1 LPAVRHGAEGESIK
15 GLCCLSP
22 EKEETGVSRR
32 IRAWELSVNDEM
44 ALDNLFRVDC
54 PIFPAAPGSIEQV
67 ILAAQDIQN
76 MTGMPVRLILD
87 TLGPA
92 VLVTQMK
99 TPRGI
104 WAHLSRV
111 ATPFGII
118 RAQR

>member
-1 LPAVRHGAEGESIK
+1 MGRKASQSRGCV
-15 GLCCLSP
+15 LSP
-22 EKEETGVSRR
+22 ERR
-32 IRAWELSVNDEM
+32 NRCIAADPRLELSVNDEM

-67 ILAAQDIQN
+67 ILAAKDIQN
-76 MTGMPVRLILD
+76 MTGMPVRLIILIRW
-87 TLGPA
+87 PA